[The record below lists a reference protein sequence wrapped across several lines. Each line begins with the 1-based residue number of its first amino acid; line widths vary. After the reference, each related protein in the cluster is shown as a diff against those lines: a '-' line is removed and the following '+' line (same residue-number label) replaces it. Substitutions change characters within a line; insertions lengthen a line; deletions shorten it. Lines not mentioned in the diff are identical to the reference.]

1 MTYYLFNSIQSIYF
15 VTHKTQERNK
25 QAGAEN
31 RSYTGDPEGAKGPA
45 KQGHLRRWE
54 LHKSLHQPTDNRLKV
69 DTKLN

>member
-1 MTYYLFNSIQSIYF
+1 MKKY
-15 VTHKTQERNK
+15 K

-31 RSYTGDPEGAKGPA
+31 RSHTGDPEGAKGPA